1 VSGRTLRGW
10 KEIAGHLRVSE
21 RTAMRWAHE
30 LDLPVRRTAGR
41 RGFGVHADPAALDAW
56 QADAG
61 TRPGRLASEE
71 RETEAVPAQDLPP
84 RLKPA
89 RPGRRKAAMVATAVT
104 ALALPG
110 LGDRTRVAPKPPGG
124 SAPAVVL
131 TVSLGDTSMRM
142 KQALGSPATL
152 RLSAEL
158 GLSLTPLAI
167 TREPGEADR
176 RLTLL
181 ATPFAA
187 SEGDGALSGAR
198 RPSSVE
204 PLHLMRGVTRDVLV
218 AGHTL
223 RVRWDAPAPMP
234 GR

>member
-21 RTAMRWAHE
+21 RTAMRWANE
-30 LDLPVRRTAGR
+30 LGLPVRRIAGR
-41 RGFGVHADPAALDAW
+41 RGFGVHADPSELDAW
-56 QADAG
+56 QAAAG
-61 TRPGRLASEE
+61 PRPESLASEE
-71 RETEAVPAQDLPP
+71 REAETVPVQGFPP
-84 RLKPA
+84 PLKPA
-89 RPGRRKAAMVATAVT
+89 RQARRKAAIVAAAVT
-104 ALALPG
+104 ALTLLG
-110 LGDRTRVAPKPPGG
+110 LGDRARLVRMPPGG
-124 SAPAVVL
+124 GAAAVVL
-131 TVSLGDTSMRM
+131 TVSVGDTNMRM
-142 KQALGSPATL
+142 KQVLGSPATL

-167 TREPGEADR
+167 TREPGEADH

-181 ATPFAA
+181 ATPAAA
-187 SEGDGALSGAR
+187 SVGDSALSGAR

-218 AGHTL
+218 AGQTL